1 MSELDTAV
9 LTEAPRQTVIYF
21 VDDSATMREV
31 VKAAFRREH
40 IQVVAFADASSA
52 LEKFDSEAPDAVIT
66 DVIMPDKDGFQVCEA
81 IKKHERLGA
90 TPVILMSGIV
100 DRTVADRAMAVKA
113 DELVRKPF
121 QPQELIGRV
130 KRILKLDAPAPASPV
145 SAPART
151 LSSLFTPAPA
161 AASETAIATLPQIEA
176 PSAASFFAAPK
187 PAATRPAQLSNMGGE
202 AQKIRNENARL
213 ELLVRRLQAEL
224 AASHEYCAALE
235 AHIKKL
241 QDGE

>member
-1 MSELDTAV
+1 
-9 LTEAPRQTVIYF
+9 
-21 VDDSATMREV
+21 
-31 VKAAFRREH
+31 
-40 IQVVAFADASSA
+40 
-52 LEKFDSEAPDAVIT
+52 
-66 DVIMPDKDGFQVCEA
+66 
-81 IKKHERLGA
+81 
-90 TPVILMSGIV
+90 
-100 DRTVADRAMAVKA
+100 
-113 DELVRKPF
+113 
-121 QPQELIGRV
+121 
-130 KRILKLDAPAPASPV
+130 
-145 SAPART
+145 
-151 LSSLFTPAPA
+151 LFTPAP
-161 AASETAIATLPQIEA
+161 ASETAIATLPQIEA